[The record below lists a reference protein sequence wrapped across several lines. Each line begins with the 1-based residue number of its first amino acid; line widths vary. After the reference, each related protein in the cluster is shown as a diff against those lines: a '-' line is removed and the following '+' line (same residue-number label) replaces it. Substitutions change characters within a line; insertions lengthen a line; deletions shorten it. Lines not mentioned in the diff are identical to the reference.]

1 MVAKSVLLLF
11 PFILSFACWADGCQS
26 LKALEEQWV
35 TEELRNLKFDPSRI
49 KQMRNNVILN
59 KRYQELQSEM
69 RGVLEDIMTEFME
82 YEEMYLELEGDED
95 FNNLPK
101 TEKEYL
107 LGPNKKKKQFINSIR
122 KSLTN
127 KLLQGKQ
134 LLKCFTWLLS
144 THSKKC
150 PPISVATNVSGVSE
164 LLSHNHSTL
173 H

>member
-101 TEKEYL
+101 AEKEYL

-127 KLLQGKQ
+127 KLLQ
-134 LLKCFTWLLS
+134 
-144 THSKKC
+144 
-150 PPISVATNVSGVSE
+150 
-164 LLSHNHSTL
+164 
-173 H
+173 